1 MGLLFSYNERGGLF
15 MRGWVNDRYLLL
27 LFAGLILGVVL
38 VQTCQKSMLTGIF
51 GTYFLSQYANLKI
64 DTLRLLK
71 YTGSY
76 RAGQYL
82 FVVCCGAMPMAP
94 AVMGVLLLVLGMV
107 MGTMLSISTIQLG
120 IKGILI
126 CVAGVLP
133 QIFFYLPAFGWVLLW
148 ITYHGNSRK
157 KYLFLAAAGSLFLLF
172 GILSETC
179 INPPLL
185 QQLLRKIS

>member
-1 MGLLFSYNERGGLF
+1 MCGR
-15 MRGWVNDRYLLL
+15 RNDRYLIL
-27 LFAGLILGVVL
+27 LFVGLIVGAVL
-38 VQTCQKSMLTGIF
+38 VQVGKKTLLPGIF

-64 DTLRLLK
+64 DTLRLIK

-76 RAGQYL
+76 RMGQYL
-82 FVVCCGAMPMAP
+82 FAVCCGAMPMAP
-94 AVMGVLLLVLGMV
+94 AAMAVLLVILGMV

-126 CVAGVLP
+126 CAAGMLP
-133 QIFFYLPAFGWVLLW
+133 QIFFYVPAFGWILLW
-148 ITYHGNSRK
+148 VTHGGNSRK
-157 KYLFLAAAGSLFLLF
+157 KYLFWAAAGSLFLIF

-185 QQLLRKIS
+185 QQLLRKIA

>member
-1 MGLLFSYNERGGLF
+1 

-38 VQTCQKSMLTGIF
+38 VQTCQKSMLPGIF

-71 YTGSY
+71 YW
-76 RAGQYL
+76 

-94 AVMGVLLLVLGMV
+94 AVMGVLLRVLGMV
-107 MGTMLSISTIQLG
+107 LGTMLSISTIQLG

>member
-1 MGLLFSYNERGGLF
+1 

-38 VQTCQKSMLTGIF
+38 VQTCQKSMLPGIF

-82 FVVCCGAMPMAP
+82 
-94 AVMGVLLLVLGMV
+94 L
-107 MGTMLSISTIQLG
+107 LSISTIQLG

>member
-1 MGLLFSYNERGGLF
+1 
-15 MRGWVNDRYLLL
+15 MRGRRSDRYLVF

-38 VQTCQKSMLTGIF
+38 VQLGQKSLLPGIF
-51 GTYFLSQYANLKI
+51 GTYFLSQYASLKI
-64 DTLRLLK
+64 DTLRLMK
-71 YTGSY
+71 YTGGY
-76 RAGQYL
+76 RLGQYL

-94 AVMGVLLLVLGMV
+94 MAMGALVLILGMV

-126 CVAGVLP
+126 CAAGVLP
-133 QIFFYLPAFGWVLLW
+133 QIFFYVPAFGWILLW
-148 ITYHGNSRK
+148 VTHGGNSRK
-157 KYLFLAAAGSLFLLF
+157 KYLFWAVAGSLFLIF

-185 QQLLRKIS
+185 QQLLRKIA

>member
-1 MGLLFSYNERGGLF
+1 

-27 LFAGLILGVVL
+27 LFAGLILGVAL
-38 VQTCQKSMLTGIF
+38 VQTCQKSMLPGIF

-133 QIFFYLPAFGWVLLW
+133 QIFFYLPAFGCVLLW
-148 ITYHGNSRK
+148 ITCHGNSRK
-157 KYLFLAAAGSLFLLF
+157 KYLFLAAAGCLFLLF